1 MNNESY
7 NEIDFLI
14 LNGALEVIGL
24 DDNGE
29 FLYAFTDKIMEMLP
43 DLKEEV
49 SKTYVEEI
57 DTLWELGYLNMD
69 ISKENPSVTLTNM
82 AYNDK
87 MVSELPPRLQTV
99 LLTVKYFLSSQ

>member
-1 MNNESY
+1 MNNENY

-14 LNGALEVIGL
+14 LNGAIEVIGL

-29 FLYAFTDKIMEMLP
+29 FLYAFTDKIMEMVP